1 MYENKILVNIY
12 ILSLSR
18 NYEMFIPVNEKV
30 GHLANLLNSV
40 MMDSIDPD
48 RLILIVN
55 IDSGRCYK
63 NNDLIRDTDIV
74 NGTKLVLI

>member
-12 ILSLSR
+12 ILCTNR

-30 GHLANLLNSV
+30 GNIANLLNSV
-40 MMDSIDPD
+40 MSDCFDLNKVT
-48 RLILIVN
+48 LILNV
-55 IDSGRCYK
+55 DSGKCYK
-63 NNDLIRDTDIV
+63 NNELVRDTDIV